1 MTLGAQE
8 PASSHPASR
17 SEVSAPRAN
26 RRSGHP
32 TDPSSIRR
40 YKLYFLLPGL
50 IVLLLI
56 ILFPLL
62 FTIRVSLSSW
72 NVAQPGLDWI
82 GGANYERLVA
92 DERYWASLGRLALMA
107 VGTVAIEYVLG
118 FGLALLVWREVRGRR
133 FFRVLFL
140 VPMMTTPVIMT
151 VIWRT
156 IFHESLG
163 PANDVMALLGLPA
176 QEWLT
181 SSGPAVVSVMIVEIW
196 QWTPF
201 MVLLL
206 LAGLLS
212 LPREPFLAAA
222 IDGAG
227 PVRTFFRVTFPLMG
241 PISVGAIIIR
251 LIEASKIMDTVYVLT
266 SGGPG
271 TATETSSYYIYI
283 RGLRDF
289 QIGYAASLSFAYL
302 VIMIVSLTFI
312 ARALNR
318 ALVGRRA

>member
-1 MTLGAQE
+1 MTDQDGQPAPPAPLHEGARVVSKRARR
-8 PASSHPASR
+8 PADPAAR
-17 SEVSAPRAN
+17 SL
-26 RRSGHP
+26 
-32 TDPSSIRR
+32 RR

-62 FTIRVSLSSW
+62 FTIRVSFSSW
-72 NVAQPGLDWI
+72 SASQPGLDWFGI
-82 GGANYERLVA
+82 ANYSRLLA
-92 DERYWASLGRLALMA
+92 DGRYWESLLRLAVIA
-107 VGTVAIEYVLG
+107 TTTVIFQYVLG
-118 FGLALLVWREVRGRR
+118 FGLALMVWRDVRAKR
-133 FFRVLFL
+133 FLRVLFL
-140 VPMMTTPVIMT
+140 IPMMTTPVIMT

-163 PANDVMALLGLPA
+163 PANEVMALFGLPPQA
-176 QEWLT
+176 WLT
-181 SSGPAVVSVMIVEIW
+181 SSGPAMAAVMIVEIW

-201 MVLLL
+201 MFLLL

-227 PVRTFFRVTFPLMG
+227 PIRTFFRVTFPLMG

-271 TATETSSYYIYI
+271 TATETSSFYIYI

-302 VIMIVSLTFI
+302 VLMIISMTFI
-312 ARALNR
+312 SKALTRAF
-318 ALVGRRA
+318 ASRRA